1 MAAPSAKLG
10 LLHELFAEYCIS
22 LLTQTDE
29 EGRKLLPSAAE
40 SAVVRAFLKDNNV
53 QADPDAANDVR
64 DVASYAKQAM
74 RDAGLNTDEID
85 QIASDFSSYAE
96 RTMQ

>member
-29 EGRKLLPSAAE
+29 NGRKLLPSAAE

-64 DVASYAKQAM
+64 DVANFAKQAM
-74 RDAGLNTDEID
+74 MDAGLDTAEID
-85 QIASDFSSYAE
+85 QIANDFQSFAGG
-96 RTMQ
+96 RLQ